1 VALHAGLSYRPILEE
16 ARGSTLH
23 APFIE
28 KENSMSEDTTWT
40 PITYEN
46 CDRITGPFYHGTAAV
61 LEVGDL
67 LVPGFASNYQ
77 KARVSNNIYFSSTVA
92 SLGAE
97 MAAALA
103 GIEGRGRV
111 YIVEPTGPFE
121 DDPNVTNKRF
131 PGNPTRSYRSRH
143 PLRVIGEVMD
153 WEGHDLEVIKG
164 MLDRLTALRE
174 QGLDV
179 IED

>member
-1 VALHAGLSYRPILEE
+1 MSGD
-16 ARGSTLH
+16 
-23 APFIE
+23 APWI
-28 KENSMSEDTTWT
+28 

-46 CDRITGPFYHGTAAV
+46 CDRVVGPFYHGTASV

-77 KARVSNNIYFSSTVA
+77 KGRVSNNIYFSSTVA
-92 SLGAE
+92 SLAAQ

-103 GIEGRGRV
+103 GIDGRGHV

-143 PLRVIGEVMD
+143 PLRIISELMD
-153 WEGHDLEVIKG
+153 WKEHSPEVIKG
-164 MLDRLTALRE
+164 MLDRLAALRE
-174 QGLDV
+174 RGLDL

>member
-1 VALHAGLSYRPILEE
+1 
-16 ARGSTLH
+16 
-23 APFIE
+23 
-28 KENSMSEDTTWT
+28 MSEDATWI
-40 PITYEN
+40 PVTYEN
-46 CDRITGPFYHGTAAV
+46 CEGVVGPFYHGTAAV

-67 LVPGFASNYQ
+67 LVAGFVSNYQ
-77 KARVSNNIYFSSTVA
+77 KERISNNIYFSSTVA
-92 SLGAE
+92 SLAAE

-103 GIEGRGRV
+103 GIEGRGHV

-143 PLRVIGEVMD
+143 PLRIIAEVMD
-153 WEGHDLEVIKG
+153 WEGHSPEVIKG
-164 MLDRLTALRE
+164 MLDRLAMVRE

>member
-1 VALHAGLSYRPILEE
+1 
-16 ARGSTLH
+16 
-23 APFIE
+23 
-28 KENSMSEDTTWT
+28 MSEDAPWV
-40 PITYEN
+40 PVTYET
-46 CDRITGPFYHGTAAV
+46 CDRVAGPFYHGTAAE
-61 LEVGDL
+61 LAPGDL

-77 KARVSNNIYFSSTVA
+77 QGRVSNHIYFSAIVA
-92 SLGAE
+92 GLAAQ

-103 GIEGRGRV
+103 GLAGRGHV

-143 PLRVIGEVMD
+143 PLRIIGELTD
-153 WEGHDLEVIKG
+153 WEAHGPDVIQG
-164 MLDRLTALRE
+164 MLDRLAALRAE
-174 QGLDV
+174 GRDL

>member
-1 VALHAGLSYRPILEE
+1 
-16 ARGSTLH
+16 
-23 APFIE
+23 
-28 KENSMSEDTTWT
+28 MSEDPPWI
-40 PITYEN
+40 PITYDN
-46 CDRITGPFYHGTAAV
+46 CDSVSGPFYHGTAAF
-61 LEVGDL
+61 LEAGDL

-77 KARVSNNIYFSSTVA
+77 KTRVSNNIYFSTMVA
-92 SLGAE
+92 SLAAQ

-103 GIEGRGRV
+103 GIEGRGHV

-143 PLRVIGEVMD
+143 PLRIIGELTE
-153 WEGHDLEVIKG
+153 WEEQSPEVIKG
-164 MLDRLTALRE
+164 MLDRLAALRE
-174 QGLDV
+174 QGLDL

>member
-1 VALHAGLSYRPILEE
+1 
-16 ARGSTLH
+16 
-23 APFIE
+23 
-28 KENSMSEDTTWT
+28 MSDDIPWT

-46 CDRITGPFYHGTAAV
+46 CDRVVGPFYHGTVAA

-77 KARVSNNIYFSSTVA
+77 AGRISNHIYFSATVA
-92 SLGAE
+92 SLAAQ

-103 GIEGRGRV
+103 GMAGRGRV

-131 PGNPTRSYRSRH
+131 PGNPTESYRSRH
-143 PLRVIGEVMD
+143 PLRVIGEVAD
-153 WEGHDLEVIKG
+153 WEEHSPEIIQG
-164 MLDRLTALRE
+164 MLDRLAALRE
-174 QGLDV
+174 DGRDL

>member
-1 VALHAGLSYRPILEE
+1 
-16 ARGSTLH
+16 
-23 APFIE
+23 
-28 KENSMSEDTTWT
+28 MSDDTPWI
-40 PITYEN
+40 PVTYEN
-46 CDRITGPFYHGTAAV
+46 CHLIPGPFYHGTASV
-61 LEVGDL
+61 LAVGDL

-77 KARVSNNIYFSSTVA
+77 KQRISNNIYFSSTVA
-92 SLGAE
+92 SLAAQ

-103 GIEGRGRV
+103 GIEGRGHV

-131 PGNPTRSYRSRH
+131 PGNPTMSYRSRH
-143 PLRVIGEVMD
+143 PLRIVGEVMD
-153 WEGHDLEVIKG
+153 WEEHSPEFIKG
-164 MLDRLTALRE
+164 MLDRLAVLRE

>member
-1 VALHAGLSYRPILEE
+1 
-16 ARGSTLH
+16 
-23 APFIE
+23 
-28 KENSMSEDTTWT
+28 MSDDIPWT

-46 CDRITGPFYHGTAAV
+46 CDRVVGPFYHGTAAA

-77 KARVSNNIYFSSTVA
+77 EGRISNNIYFSSTVA
-92 SLGAE
+92 SLAAQ

-103 GIEGRGRV
+103 GVAGRGRV

-131 PGNPTRSYRSRH
+131 PGNPTKSYRSRH
-143 PLRVIGEVMD
+143 PLRVIGEVED
-153 WEGHDLEVIKG
+153 WEEHSPEVIQR
-164 MLDRLTALRE
+164 MLDRLAALRE
-174 QGLDV
+174 EGRDL
-179 IED
+179 IEDS